1 MNFRRVIVLVL
12 DGCGAGAAPDAA
24 DFNDFAE
31 NEGHTLANVW
41 KSAGPIVAPN
51 LIELG
56 YFAGAGVGPEPGN
69 AVYGRLREVS
79 IGKDTVTGH
88 WEMMGIHVAEA
99 FPTYPGGF
107 PIPLIKEYEHA
118 IGMQTIGNEAASG
131 TEIISRLGPTHV
143 ETGCPI
149 VYTSADSV
157 FQIACHE
164 GVVPIE
170 KLYEICRV
178 ARAMLVPP
186 HGVGRVIARP
196 FSGSETGGF
205 TRTERRKDFPL
216 DPPTNLIDGIAAKTG
231 PVFGIGVIPEVFA
244 NRGFREDRRTQDNAE
259 HFEMLKAALES
270 DAPFIWA
277 NFEDFDM
284 LYGHRNDPEGFARA
298 LEVFDG
304 YLSEI
309 RITMGDDDLLI
320 LTADHGN
327 DPTTPSTDHSR
338 EYVPVSIWHK
348 GLSAPTN
355 LGDRE
360 GLWCIGA
367 TVASVL
373 GVPFDRGEPLL

>member
-1 MNFRRVIVLVL
+1 MFNRVIVLVL

-41 KSAGPIVAPN
+41 KAAGTIEAPN
-51 LIELG
+51 LIGLG
-56 YFAGAGVGPEPGN
+56 YFAGAGVGPEPTNG
-69 AVYGRLREVS
+69 AYGRLREVG

-88 WEMMGIHVAEA
+88 WEMMGIHVSEA
-99 FPTYPGGF
+99 FPTYPSGF
-107 PIPLIKEYEHA
+107 PISLIKDFERE

-157 FQIACHE
+157 FQVACHE
-164 GVVPIE
+164 DVVPIE
-170 KLYEICRV
+170 ELYEFCRI
-178 ARAMLVPP
+178 ARSILVPP

-196 FSGSETGGF
+196 FQGNEVDGF
-205 TRTERRKDFPL
+205 SRTERRKDFPL
-216 DPPTNLIDGIAAKTG
+216 EPPRNLVDEIAERGG

-244 NRGFREDRRTQDNAE
+244 HRGFRQVRRTQDNEE
-259 HFEMLKAALES
+259 HFEMLKMALTGDER
-270 DAPFIWA
+270 FIWA

-284 LYGHRNDPEGFARA
+284 LYGHRNDPFGFARA

-304 YLSEI
+304 YLGEI
-309 RITMGDDDLLI
+309 MGLMRGDDLLI
-320 LTADHGN
+320 VTADHGN

-338 EYVPVSIWHK
+338 EYVPVSLWHRGMTSPK
-348 GLSAPTN
+348 R

-367 TVASVL
+367 TVCEVL
-373 GVPFDRGEPLL
+373 KVPYSLGEPLA